1 MDSRWGLGR
10 GLLSGL
16 LNTTS
21 GVLEV
26 PAGGW
31 PLVEILALF
40 ALWAS
45 VSTSLRDEDDSE
57 WAAPFEEMEKAKK
70 KRREKK
76 SLLFLLLLLCCFP
89 LPLRA
94 EGSKVKIDPRAY
106 VCR

>member
-1 MDSRWGLGR
+1 MQLPLMLLPSYIHDMVSTKALCMAHIDEGWVMDSRWGLGW

-40 ALWAS
+40 TL
-45 VSTSLRDEDDSE
+45 
-57 WAAPFEEMEKAKK
+57 
-70 KRREKK
+70 
-76 SLLFLLLLLCCFP
+76 
-89 LPLRA
+89 
-94 EGSKVKIDPRAY
+94 
-106 VCR
+106 